1 MRAVTLKAPKSL
13 RDCVYDAEREEFLV
27 TFRDGRMYRF
37 PRGLLPEDDRTE
49 ILSVQVGHDG
59 SAFVVRQR
67 SGKSFEVPWDFVLH
81 HLEPGYPY
89 FKGGSSQ
96 RLLEKNMAVRISRK
110 LRELRQEKGF
120 TAHEVAR
127 RSGIQRPNIT
137 RIESGKHV
145 PTVDTLFRLAGAL
158 GVSPAVLMSDL
169 WMSEVSLRERGP
181 RYQTRRARRG
191 RRRIG

>member
-1 MRAVTLKAPKSL
+1 MRAVTLKAHKSL

-96 RLLEKNMAVRISRK
+96 RLLEKNMAVRVSPK
-110 LRELRQEKGF
+110 LRELRQEKGV
-120 TAHEVAR
+120 TAHEVPR
-127 RSGIQRPNIT
+127 RAGVQRANNT
-137 RIESGKHV
+137 RIENGEQFPTLDNLPPLSGR
-145 PTVDTLFRLAGAL
+145 FG
-158 GVSPAVLMSDL
+158 
-169 WMSEVSLRERGP
+169 
-181 RYQTRRARRG
+181 
-191 RRRIG
+191 